1 MISFLCIFLGFLSDG
16 FLNYDIFDVKVFF
29 QLQLIELFFT
39 FKLDLRYK
47 DVLNIDDYCLVTLVD
62 RVLLEL
68 VLKLLECME
77 FFHPLSK
84 IDCILKPH

>member
-47 DVLNIDDYCLVTLVD
+47 DALNIDDYCLVTLVD
-62 RVLLEL
+62 GVLLEL